1 MSSIKKPLCYS
12 CDIYF
17 RIVGTYKEKP
27 NKESCF
33 MGFTEKREFLIRREN
48 RFKHEIAPF
57 IKTLVP

>member
-1 MSSIKKPLCYS
+1 
-12 CDIYF
+12 
-17 RIVGTYKEKP
+17 
-27 NKESCF
+27 